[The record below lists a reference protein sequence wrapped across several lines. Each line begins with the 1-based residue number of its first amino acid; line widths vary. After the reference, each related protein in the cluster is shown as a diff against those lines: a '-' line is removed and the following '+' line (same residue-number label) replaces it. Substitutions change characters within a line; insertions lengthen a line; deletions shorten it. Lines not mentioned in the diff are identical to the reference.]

1 MVLTGLLN
9 LFAEVSSK
17 ALRTSMAQGVGD
29 KSCSHVWRWR
39 RGILQTLP
47 TPQKGDYMFWEIGLL
62 PMSDAHLG
70 FFFFFNTEGH
80 EVSS

>member
-17 ALRTSMAQGVGD
+17 VLKTSVAQGVRD
-29 KSCSHVWRWR
+29 KSCSHEWHWG

-47 TPQKGDYMFWEIGLL
+47 TPQKGDYMFWETGLL
-62 PMSDAHLG
+62 PMSDAHLD
-70 FFFFFNTEGH
+70 FFFFNTEGH
-80 EVSS
+80 